1 MLRAMYSGITGLRNF
16 QTQMDVV
23 GNNIANVNTVG
34 FKASRITFQT
44 TLLQTLKSGKRPD
57 GQLGGTNPM
66 AIGLGSKVASIDKM
80 MDQGSFQNTGKK
92 TDLAIQGDGF
102 FVLSDGE
109 GQYFTRAGNF
119 TLDTSGNLVDPS
131 SGMKLQGWSSK
142 LTSDGQRYVDP
153 NDPIGDITVSAGQV
167 MPAKQTSHIKLAH
180 NINSDVGLQETTLV
194 TKTGMGTNLPVKFS
208 FSRNMKGDYKDRIVY
223 NFTADLED
231 LSGRYSFMQE
241 QSAGG
246 ISQSDKLNGMV
257 ELDESGNVI
266 NWITYDDSGNAA
278 STDKLSIYD
287 IKGTLKDP
295 TSGSEPSLTTN
306 AGAGT
311 PASFSGT
318 LKVSKSDGTDAFYQP
333 DNIQATW
340 NGTDMVITLD
350 IDGTTDTVNDETFTI
365 TPASASIADINSALS
380 SGISSVSGN
389 YNLSGLSIS
398 GSNGADTVDNFTFDS
413 TTNPL
418 VSTKEIVQPPSGGSV
433 KFTDLNNP
441 SNFAVADYET
451 PTVSTSTLVYDS
463 LGKAYNVYTKFT
475 KLDENTWHWKAEL
488 DDGTPLKFLSQD
500 GTRDDTKQAEGV
512 IAFDGNG
519 GIAATDWRLRDDGTI
534 DTNSTDNDN
543 GAMGFW
549 FDPAQTGAALNPNTD
564 PSSVAGAGPVQVE
577 IDFQALT
584 QFSAPNSVAIT
595 EQDGNSEGTLES
607 FAINEV
613 GDIVGT
619 FTNGTSDTLG
629 KIAMATF
636 NNPQGLLETGNSMY
650 VQSSNSG
657 LAQVGVA
664 GVGGRGTLIP
674 GALEMS
680 NVDLAE
686 EFTNMIV
693 AQRGFQATSR
703 IITTSDQI
711 LQELVNIKR

>member
-34 FKASRITFQT
+34 FKSSRVTFQT
-44 TLLQTLKSGKRPD
+44 TLLQTIKSGKRPD

-66 AIGLGSKVASIDKM
+66 AIGLGSQVASIDKM
-80 MDQGSFQNTGKK
+80 MGQGSFQNTGKK

-109 GQYFTRAGNF
+109 GQFFTRAGNF

-131 SGMKLQGWSSK
+131 SGMKLQGWSSS
-142 LTSDGQRYVDP
+142 LTADGQRYVDT
-153 NDPIGDITVSAGQV
+153 NDPIGDIKVSAGQV
-167 MPAKQTSHIKLAH
+167 MPAKQTSFIKLAH
-180 NINSDVGLQETTLV
+180 NINADVGVQETTLV

-208 FSRNMKGDYKDRIVY
+208 FSRNMSSDYKDRIVY

-231 LSGRYSFMQE
+231 LSGRYSFVE
-241 QSAGG
+241 ENGAG
-246 ISQSDKLNGMV
+246 ISASETINGMV
-257 ELDESGNVI
+257 ELDESGNVL
-266 NWITYDDSGNAA
+266 NWITYDDSGAA
-278 STDKLSIYD
+278 ATNDKLSIYD
-287 IKGTLKDP
+287 IKGDLTNP
-295 TSGSEPSLTTN
+295 TTGADATFETSAGAN
-306 AGAGT
+306 AG
-311 PASFSGT
+311 SFSGSIKIT
-318 LKVSKSDGTDAFYQP
+318 KADGTEAFYDPQ
-333 DNIQATW
+333 NISIDWGDTTANALTIQ
-340 NGTDMVITLD
+340 LE
-350 IDGTTDTVNDETFTI
+350 IDGSNETFTF
-365 TPASASIADINSALS
+365 TPTDSNGDGDISINELNQELS
-380 SGISSVSGN
+380 NGSTN
-389 YNLSGLSIS
+389 ANNLTLSGLSMIS
-398 GSNGADTVDNFTFDS
+398 SSSVDILNNNFTI
-413 TTNPL
+413 NP
-418 VSTKEIVQPPSGGSV
+418 VSTKEIIQPPSGGSIR
-433 KFTDLNNP
+433 FTDLQNP
-441 SNFAVADYET
+441 SNFSIAEYES
-451 PTVSTSTLVYDS
+451 PTVSTSSLVYDS

-475 KLDENTWHWKAEL
+475 KLDNNTWHWKAEL
-488 DDGTPLKFLSQD
+488 DDGTPLKFLAQD
-500 GTRDDTKQAEGV
+500 GTRDDTRQAEGV

-519 GIAATDWRLRDDGTI
+519 GIAATDWRLRSDGTI

-543 GAMGFW
+543 GAAGFW
-549 FDPAQTGAALNPNTD
+549 FDPSLVGAALNPSVD
-564 PSSVAGAGPVQVE
+564 PSSVAGAGPVQIE
-577 IDFQALT
+577 IDFNDIT
-584 QFSAPNSVAIT
+584 QFSSNHSIAVT

-613 GDIVGT
+613 GEIVGT
-619 FTNGTSDTLG
+619 FTNGSSDTLG
-629 KIAMATF
+629 KVALATF
-636 NNPQGLLETGNSMY
+636 NNPQGLMETGGSMY

-657 LAQVGVA
+657 LAQIGVA

>member
-34 FKASRITFQT
+34 FKSSRVTFQT
-44 TLLQTLKSGKRPD
+44 TLLQTIKSGKRPD

-66 AIGLGSKVASIDKM
+66 AIGLGSQVASIDKIM
-80 MDQGSFQNTGKK
+80 GQGSFQNTGKK

-109 GQYFTRAGNF
+109 GQFFTRAGNF

-142 LTSDGQRYVDP
+142 ITADGQRYVDS
-153 NDPIGDITVSAGQV
+153 NDPIGDIQVSAGQV
-167 MPAKQTSHIKLAH
+167 MPAKQTSFIKMAH
-180 NINSDVGLQETTLV
+180 NINADVGIQETTLV
-194 TKTGMGTNLPVKFS
+194 IKTGMGTNLPVRFS
-208 FSRNMKGDYKDRIVY
+208 FSRNMEADNRDRIVY
-223 NFTADLED
+223 DFTAKLED

-241 QSAGG
+241 QEVGG
-246 ISQSDKLNGMV
+246 IDQSNTLNGMV

-266 NWITYDDSGNAA
+266 NWITYDDKGNSA
-278 STDKLSIYD
+278 TNDKLSIYD

-295 TSGSEPSLTTN
+295 TSGLEPSLTTN
-306 AGAGT
+306 SGAGT
-311 PASFSGT
+311 PASFSGS
-318 LKVSKSDGTDAFYQP
+318 LKVTKPDGTEAFYQP

-340 NGTDMVITLD
+340 NGTNMVIILD

-365 TPASASIADINSALS
+365 APTSGSIADINSALS
-380 SGISSVSGN
+380 TGISSTSSN
-389 YNLSGLSIS
+389 YTISGLSIS
-398 GSNGADTVDNFTFDS
+398 GSNGADTLDNFTYDS
-413 TTNPL
+413 TNPL
-418 VSTKEIVQPPSGGSV
+418 VSTKEIIQPPSGGSIR
-433 KFTDLNNP
+433 FTDLQNP
-441 SNFAVADYET
+441 SNFSIAEYES
-451 PTVSTSTLVYDS
+451 PTVSTSSLVYDS

-475 KLDENTWHWKAEL
+475 KLDNNTWHWKAEL
-488 DDGTPLKFLSQD
+488 DDGTPLKFLAQD
-500 GTRDDTKQAEGV
+500 GTRDDTRQAEGV

-543 GAMGFW
+543 GAAGFW
-549 FDPAQTGAALNPNTD
+549 FDPAEIGSALNPSSD
-564 PSSVAGAGPVQVE
+564 PASVAGAGPVQIE
-577 IDFQALT
+577 IDFNDIT
-584 QFSAPNSVAIT
+584 QFSSNHSIAVV
-595 EQDGNSEGTLES
+595 EQDGNAEGTLEA

-613 GDIVGT
+613 GEIVGT
-619 FTNGTSDTLG
+619 FTNGTSDILG
-629 KIAMATF
+629 KVGMATF

-657 LAQVGVA
+657 LAQIGVA